1 MKNNG
6 QKRVFTIPI
15 NNLTRE
21 EAEKQIRNLIS
32 NHEVTIDKKYIDIFN
47 DEEKEDDKQFEEGF
61 EEEGL

>member
-61 EEEGL
+61 EEEG